1 MYPTCHS
8 SPPLSSS
15 STLQSPARASGV
27 GGGDAAEAVAKALSR
42 PAAAPS
48 LPCRT
53 RRATTTEWA
62 GRSRRR
68 RSHCGKREVGGGG
81 RGKAAAIGGWTIL
94 ADRLLISSRCA
105 DLGAPHQS
113 RGGGGGRSV
122 TTQMVAMVAASDD
135 GGAGAMQERIVDKE
149 MGG

>member
-27 GGGDAAEAVAKALSR
+27 SGGDAAEAVAKASSR

-53 RRATTTEWA
+53 WRATTTAWA

-81 RGKAAAIGGWTIL
+81 GKAAAIGGWTIL

-105 DLGAPHQS
+105 DLGTPHQS
-113 RGGGGGRSV
+113 RGGGGSRSV
-122 TTQMVAMVAASDD
+122 TAQMVAMVAASDD
-135 GGAGAMQERIVDKE
+135 GGAGAMQERIVGKE